1 MDEIL
6 AIANKHNLVVLE
18 DAAEGLGS
26 EYKGKK
32 CGSIGHAGVFSFHG
46 TKTMST
52 GEGGI
57 LVTNDRKVFE
67 NASILNDHGRNPNDP
82 EHKMF
87 WMRNYGY
94 KYKMSN
100 LQAAMGCAQV
110 ERLDELVKRKRE
122 VFNWYKDELKDVE
135 GIQLNQEQDY
145 TKNSYWMPTII
156 LGSQLAINRDELI
169 EHFAEQNIDGRPFF
183 HPLTSLPMF
192 PEKKINVIARKL
204 GQRGIN
210 LPSHH
215 ELKKED
221 VKRVINVL
229 LKFLK
234 LK

>member
-1 MDEIL
+1 
-6 AIANKHNLVVLE
+6 
-18 DAAEGLGS
+18 
-26 EYKGKK
+26 
-32 CGSIGHAGVFSFHG
+32 
-46 TKTMST
+46 
-52 GEGGI
+52 
-57 LVTNDRKVFE
+57 
-67 NASILNDHGRNPNDP
+67 
-82 EHKMF
+82 MF
-87 WMRNYGY
+87 WMRDYGY

-169 EHFAEQNIDGRPFF
+169 DHLAEQNIDGRPFF

-192 PEKKINVIARKL
+192 PEKKINGIARKL

-215 ELKKED
+215 ELNYRDIKL
-221 VKRVINVL
+221 VVSVIKSY
-229 LKFLK
+229 LKYT
-234 LK
+234 